1 MGQELKLLEADYTWE
16 LHYDLLGILAEL
28 GALPAPRVRCWIEQL
43 RDRILGLLPAA
54 IDYSILQLDH
64 GLPRL
69 LSLRCDLL
77 S

>member
-1 MGQELKLLEADYTWE
+1 MGQELKLLQANYTWE

-28 GALPAPRVRCWIEQL
+28 GALPAPRVRCGVQQL
-43 RDRILGLLPAA
+43 RYRILGLLPAA

-69 LSLRCDLL
+69 CSLWCDLL